1 MAAPF
6 RTYLDLT
13 NTLIRELN
21 EVELT
26 SSSFTNALGIQKY
39 IKDSINRAYFDICN
53 AEDKWSFLSAG
64 DPSNNYYGNTYI
76 ETVSGTR
83 WYDLKTSQ
91 TILTEYS
98 FIDWDNVVITEEGVS
113 GKSAPYEIHHLLPLS
128 LSSWQRNYGVS
139 EARDKS
145 DTQSYGIP
153 RRIIRIPENNKLG
166 LSPIPDGVYRIYFYA
181 YSQPTELAAH
191 GDTVVFPKQYSS
203 VLLAKTRYY
212 IHQFKDNM
220 SQAQLAEVEYQKGL
234 RTMREQLLEPFPV
247 TMDDRRS
254 IYV

>member
-13 NTLIRELN
+13 NTLIREIN
-21 EVELT
+21 EIELT
-26 SSSFTNALGIQKY
+26 SASFTNALGIQKY

-113 GKSAPYEIHHLLPLS
+113 GKSAPYEIHQLLPLS
-128 LSSWQRNYGVS
+128 LNSWQRNYGVS
-139 EARDKS
+139 EAREKS

-153 RRIIRIPENNKLG
+153 RRIIRI
-166 LSPIPDGVYRIYFYA
+166 IR
-181 YSQPTELAAH
+181 
-191 GDTVVFPKQYSS
+191 
-203 VLLAKTRYY
+203 
-212 IHQFKDNM
+212 
-220 SQAQLAEVEYQKGL
+220 
-234 RTMREQLLEPFPV
+234 
-247 TMDDRRS
+247 
-254 IYV
+254 